1 MKLKTILICALSLFV
16 LTSCDSIYEDP
27 NVVDAN
33 RESITDISGIS
44 TDPTSSSDIINDSTE
59 DDFVTGDNN
68 QSIDNGL
75 FGIDRQHDILVNNEP
90 ITLQMSYKLPKSRI
104 DNYLYTIPT
113 GIELSVKVLNFPND
127 RYIVKI
133 SNLYADVSVLS
144 NAIRFSGLRQDSMN
158 LNFTTLPSG
167 GYDIDQENSFSQLFQ
182 VEGVNQSEMFIHG
195 WNGWGY
201 GSTSTTY
208 SYLSE
213 NDIRKVSIGAI
224 LQPVWTL
231 SIYDTETN
239 KVYATYVSD
248 KILMKNKD
256 YIPDSEYQNSLKLV
270 N

>member
-1 MKLKTILICALSLFV
+1 MKLKTFLVCALSLFV

-44 TDPTSSSDIINDSTE
+44 TDPASSSDIINDSTE
-59 DDFVTGDNN
+59 DDSVTGDNN
-68 QSIDNGL
+68 QSIDSGL